1 MDAPQFMLA
10 VLAIISTFA
19 FASFFIHRI
28 TSLARLRM
36 ERKYGSTS
44 PEQLAQLDQIKSL
57 TEWKTKAE
65 QRLRVLEQ
73 IVSEEDL
80 PTQEEIKPL
89 LDSQI
94 NQDIPIK
101 NQASK
106 IPNQL
111 RNH

>member
-10 VLAIISTFA
+10 ALAIISTFA

-36 ERKYGSTS
+36 ERKYGTAT
-44 PEQLAQLDQIKSL
+44 PEQLAQLDQMKSL
-57 TEWKTKAE
+57 TDWKTKAE

-80 PTQEEIKPL
+80 PTREEIKPL
-89 LDSQI
+89 LD
-94 NQDIPIK
+94 NQMNVKTPDGTRS
-101 NQASK
+101 SK